1 MSRAVGRVGLPA
13 LDLSKLEPS
22 KPNLPKPDLPKL
34 DLPKPDLP
42 AVELAPALLGTMLV
56 RELDGVRTAGR
67 IVETEAYPGGDDL
80 GSHSRGGRR
89 TKRNGAMFLAGGH
102 LYVYLIYGLH
112 HCVNVVSGAEG
123 EGEAVLIRAVEPIEG
138 LEQMRRR
145 RGARISD
152 RDLCRGPG
160 RLAQALAIDR
170 ELDGRVLGR
179 SSGVWLEPGSRA
191 SEIGRTPRVGLGKV
205 GAWADRPWRFVDLT
219 SRHLSG
225 PSRRRGD
232 AAARTG

>member
-1 MSRAVGRVGLPA
+1 MSRAVGRAGVPVPVP
-13 LDLSKLEPS
+13 E
-22 KPNLPKPDLPKL
+22 LPKPDLLKS
-34 DLPKPDLP
+34 DLPKLDLP
-42 AVELAPALLGTMLV
+42 AVELAPALLGTILV
-56 RELDGVRTAGR
+56 REVDGVRCAGR

-112 HCVNVVSGAEG
+112 HCVNVVSGADG
-123 EGEAVLIRAVEPIEG
+123 EGEAVLIRDVEPVEG
-138 LEQMRRR
+138 LERMRRR

-160 RLAQALAIDR
+160 RLAEALAIDR
-170 ELDGRVLGR
+170 DLDACVLGR

-191 SEIGRTPRVGLGKV
+191 SEIGRTPRIGLGDV
-205 GAWADRPWRFVDLT
+205 GAWADRPWRFVDAT

-225 PSRRRGD
+225 PSRLRGD
-232 AAARTG
+232 AATRTG